1 MVFFLFFI
9 LNIKEHFREIT
20 KMMWVSEG
28 ACYLC
33 GVSFILKS
41 TAPPGL
47 CIFLKDICTLGGVLF
62 FNHNKNEKRKAD
74 ISVFFSFPALF
85 LSYL

>member
-1 MVFFLFFI
+1 MNSLKADE
-9 LNIKEHFREIT
+9 IKEHFREVT
-20 KMMWVSEG
+20 KMVWGSEG

-62 FNHNKNEKRKAD
+62 FNHNKNEKERR
-74 ISVFFSFPALF
+74 IFPSFFSFPALF